1 LAEIETENFN
11 LKKVLIFFAVIFVL
25 IVILSLMITFTHKV
39 QLGEKVALVRVTGV
53 ILDSTDIIDE
63 LREYE
68 KNSSIKAVVLR
79 IDSPGGAVAP
89 SQEIYEEILKIKENK
104 KIIVS
109 MGTVAASGGYYIA
122 APADKIVANAG
133 TLTGS
138 IGVIMEIPNISGLMQ
153 KIGVETQVIKS
164 GEHKD
169 IASMFKSLKPEEKQI
184 LQNVLDDVHNQFIMA
199 VSEGRK
205 MKFEEIKKLADGRI
219 FTGRMAKEL
228 GLVDELGNLQDAIML
243 AGKLTGIKGEP
254 QVIEKK
260 EKFSFFDI
268 LKGEFPGKLMGNVF
282 HGISLKYLMTP

>member
-1 LAEIETENFN
+1 M
-11 LKKVLIFFAVIFVL
+11 KKVLIFFAIILAL
-25 IVILSLMITFTHKV
+25 ILALSLLLTFTYKGTI
-39 QLGEKVALVRVTGV
+39 GEKVALVRVTGV

-63 LREYE
+63 LKEYE
-68 KNSSIKAVVLR
+68 KNSSVKAIVIR

-89 SQEIYEEILKIKENK
+89 SQEIYEEIIKIKEKK
-104 KIIVS
+104 KIVVS

-138 IGVIMEIPNISGLMQ
+138 IGVIMELPNISGLMQ

-169 IASMFKSLKPEEKQI
+169 IASMFKSLRPEEKQI

-199 VSEGRK
+199 VSDGRK
-205 MKFEEIKKLADGRI
+205 KSFEEIRKLADGRI

-243 AGKLTGIKGEP
+243 AGKLTGIRGEP
-254 QVIEKK
+254 QVIQKK

-268 LKGEFPGKLMGNVF
+268 LKGNFSGKLMENVF
-282 HGISLKYLMTP
+282 HGISLKYLMIP